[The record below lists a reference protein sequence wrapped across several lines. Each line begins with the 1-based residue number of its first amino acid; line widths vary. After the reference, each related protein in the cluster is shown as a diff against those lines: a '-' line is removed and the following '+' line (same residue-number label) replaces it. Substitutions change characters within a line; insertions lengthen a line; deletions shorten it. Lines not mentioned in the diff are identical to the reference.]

1 MIVPV
6 ILSGGSGTRLWPLSR
21 KLHPKQFINLVNET
35 TLFQDTILRLPKG
48 VAEPLIICNEEHRF
62 LAAEQ
67 LREIGKKTKGIILE
81 PEGRNTAPAVALAAL
96 EFINKGEDPIL
107 LVLSA
112 DHLIKDIEAFQHSI
126 TIASKLAENNKL
138 ITFGVIPDK
147 AETGYGYIEANI
159 NNTDDYYS
167 IKSFTEKPNQKNAK
181 KYLDSVNYLW
191 NSGMFMF
198 KASVFLSELEKFEP
212 EILSACKK
220 SYTAENID
228 SDFIR
233 IDNDAFHQCPN
244 ESIDYAVMEHTKIGF
259 VVPLDAN
266 WSDVGSWSSL
276 WDIKT
281 KDNDDNVSEGDVFL
295 EDVKNT
301 YTYSSNR
308 LVSVIGVSN
317 LVIVDTQ
324 DALLVTDKQQIHN
337 IKKIVERLQN
347 DKRSEVDNHRKVF
360 RPWGYYDSVDSGE
373 DFQVKRIVVN
383 SGAKLSLQKHKYR
396 AEHWVVIRGIALI
409 TCGDKVF
416 ELVENQ
422 STYIPQGS
430 LHRLENHQ
438 DIPLEII
445 EIQTGSYLGEDDIIR
460 LKDDY
465 SRNL

>member
-35 TLFQDTILRLPKG
+35 TLFQDTILRLPKD

-96 EFINKGEDPIL
+96 QFINKGEDPIL
-107 LVLSA
+107 LVLSS
-112 DHLIKDIEAFQHSI
+112 DHLIKDIEAFHQSI

-138 ITFGVIPDK
+138 ITFGVVPDK

-159 NNTDDYYS
+159 NNTDNYYS
-167 IKSFTEKPNQKNAK
+167 IKSFTEKPSQKNAK

-220 SYTAENID
+220 SCIIENID

-233 IDNDAFHQCPN
+233 IDNDAFHHCPN
-244 ESIDYAVMEHTKIGF
+244 ESIDYAVMEHTKNSV

-281 KDNDDNVSEGDVFL
+281 KDNNDNVSEGDVFL

-308 LVSVIGVSN
+308 LVSLIGVSN

-324 DALLVTDKQQIHN
+324 DALLVADKQQTHN
-337 IKKIVERLQN
+337 IKKIVARLN
-347 DKRSEVDNHRKVF
+347 SDKRSEVDNHRKVF
-360 RPWGYYDSVDSGE
+360 RPWGYYDSVNSEEG
-373 DFQVKRIVVN
+373 FQVKRIVVN

-396 AEHWVVIRGIALI
+396 AEHWVVVKGVALV
-409 TCGDKVF
+409 TCGDKTF

-460 LKDDY
+460 LEDDY
-465 SRNL
+465 QRN

>member
-35 TLFQDTILRLPKG
+35 TLFQDTILRLPKD

-67 LREIGKKTKGIILE
+67 LRAIGKKTKGIILE
-81 PEGRNTAPAVALAAL
+81 PEGRNTAPAVALGAL
-96 EFINKGEDPIL
+96 QFINKGEDPIL

-112 DHLIKDIEAFQHSI
+112 DHLIKNIEAFHQSI
-126 TIASKLAENNKL
+126 TIASELAENNKL
-138 ITFGVIPDK
+138 ITFGVVPDK

-167 IKSFTEKPNQKNAK
+167 IKSFTEKPSQKNAK
-181 KYLDSVNYLW
+181 KYLDSGNYLW

-220 SYTAENID
+220 SCTTKNID

-233 IDNDAFHQCPN
+233 INNDAFHQCPN
-244 ESIDYAVMEHTKIGF
+244 ESIDYAVMEHTKNGV

-281 KDNDDNVSEGDVFL
+281 KDNNDNVSKGDVFL

-324 DALLVTDKQQIHN
+324 DALLVADKQQTHN
-337 IKKIVERLQN
+337 IKKIVARLNN

-360 RPWGYYDSVDSGE
+360 RPWGYYDLVDSGE
-373 DFQVKRIVVN
+373 GFQVKRIVVN

-396 AEHWVVIRGIALI
+396 AEHWVVVKGVALV
-409 TCGDKVF
+409 TCGDKIF

-460 LKDDY
+460 FEDDY
-465 SRNL
+465 QRN

>member
-35 TLFQDTILRLPKG
+35 TLFQDTILRLPEDL
-48 VAEPLIICNEEHRF
+48 AEPLIICNKEHRF

-96 EFINKGEDPIL
+96 QFINKGEDPIL
-107 LVLSA
+107 LVLSS
-112 DHLIKDIEAFQHSI
+112 DHLIKDIEAFHQSI

-138 ITFGVIPDK
+138 ITFGVVPDK

-159 NNTDDYYS
+159 NNTDNYYS
-167 IKSFTEKPNQKNAK
+167 IKSFTEKPSQKNAK

-220 SYTAENID
+220 SCTTKNID

-233 IDNDAFHQCPN
+233 IDNDAFYQCPN
-244 ESIDYAVMEHTKIGF
+244 ESIDYAVMEFTKNG
-259 VVPLDAN
+259 VVIPLDAN

-276 WDIKT
+276 WDSKT
-281 KDNDDNVSEGDVFL
+281 KDSNDNISEGDVFL

-308 LVSVIGVSN
+308 LVSLIGVSN

-324 DALLVTDKQQIHN
+324 DALLVADKQQTHN
-337 IKKIVERLQN
+337 IKKIVARLN
-347 DKRSEVDNHRKVF
+347 SDKRSEVDNHRKVF
-360 RPWGYYDSVDSGE
+360 RPWGYYDSVHSGE
-373 DFQVKRIVVN
+373 GFQVKRIVVN

-396 AEHWVVIRGIALI
+396 AEHWVVVKGVALV
-409 TCGDKVF
+409 TCGDKIF

-460 LKDDY
+460 LEDDY
-465 SRNL
+465 LRN